1 MTENYQR
8 AEVLV
13 CALPYIKQYS
23 GKIVVVK
30 YGGNAMI
37 NDDLKKAVMGD
48 VALLSLIGVRVV
60 LVHGGGPE
68 LTETMTRMN
77 LPTRFVNGL
86 RVTDRET
93 AQVALMVLAGKI
105 NKNLVNL
112 LHGEGGR
119 AIGLSGIDGHMIRAR
134 MLDESLGYVGE
145 ITAVNPDP
153 ILDVL
158 DKGYIPVVSTVGCD
172 DEVHLQHQRR
182 HRRRA
187 HRGRARRRKPDHDDR
202 HQRHPA
208 RLRGRKLAHPHG
220 ARVGNPRAVQ
230 GRRHHRRDDPEGR
243 VLRRGRAPRRAEGV
257 HHRRARA
264 PLHHRR
270 DADRRGLGHYVHQIK
285 GGTPHLNT
293 FEKDSAYIAHAYGRL
308 PLEFARASG
317 SEVFGSDG
325 KRYIDLGS
333 GIAVNA
339 FGHCDPV
346 WTAAVEKQLGAFAHT
361 SNYYYS
367 APQAELAERL
377 CARTGLSRVF
387 FSNSGAEANECAIK
401 TARKYSFDKYGPNR
415 GTVVTLTGSFHGRT
429 MATLA
434 ATGQDAF
441 HHSFFP
447 FPTGFA
453 YTSPEDAGAL
463 EKALDGSVCA
473 LLLELVQGEGGVN
486 VLSRDF
492 VQTAAALCAE
502 RDILLLIDE
511 VQTGNGRSGTLYAF
525 EQYGVVPD
533 IVTTAK
539 GLGGGLPIGA
549 TLLGAKTADTL
560 TPSSHGSTFGGN
572 PVCAAGA
579 VSILDR
585 IDDALL
591 AGVRRKSAYI
601 RETLGKHPAVEAVDG
616 LGLMLGVKTTHDA
629 KAVCARALEK
639 GLLVLTAKDKVRL
652 LPALNIPDALLAE
665 GLDIL
670 QSILDE

>member
-1 MTENYQR
+1 M
-8 AEVLV
+8 
-13 CALPYIKQYS
+13 
-23 GKIVVVK
+23 
-30 YGGNAMI
+30 
-37 NDDLKKAVMGD
+37 
-48 VALLSLIGVRVV
+48 
-60 LVHGGGPE
+60 
-68 LTETMTRMN
+68 
-77 LPTRFVNGL
+77 
-86 RVTDRET
+86 
-93 AQVALMVLAGKI
+93 
-105 NKNLVNL
+105 
-112 LHGEGGR
+112 
-119 AIGLSGIDGHMIRAR
+119 
-134 MLDESLGYVGE
+134 
-145 ITAVNPDP
+145 
-153 ILDVL
+153 
-158 DKGYIPVVSTVGCD
+158 
-172 DEVHLQHQRR
+172 
-182 HRRRA
+182 
-187 HRGRARRRKPDHDDR
+187 
-202 HQRHPA
+202 
-208 RLRGRKLAHPHG
+208 
-220 ARVGNPRAVQ
+220 
-230 GRRHHRRDDPEGR
+230 
-243 VLRRGRAPRRAEGV
+243 
-257 HHRRARA
+257 
-264 PLHHRR
+264 
-270 DADRRGLGHYVHQIK
+270 
-285 GGTPHLNT
+285 
-293 FEKDSAYIAHAYGRL
+293 
-308 PLEFARASG
+308 
-317 SEVFGSDG
+317 
-325 KRYIDLGS
+325 
-333 GIAVNA
+333 
-339 FGHCDPV
+339 
-346 WTAAVEKQLGAFAHT
+346 
-361 SNYYYS
+361 
-367 APQAELAERL
+367 
-377 CARTGLSRVF
+377 F

-415 GTVVTLTGSFHGRT
+415 GVVVTLTGSFHGRT

-453 YTSPEDAGAL
+453 YTPPEDAGAL
-463 EKALDGSVCA
+463 KKALDGSVCA

-525 EQYGVVPD
+525 EQYGVAPD